1 MRGRANLAYF
11 TLYEAGQAKVKVDIK
26 AGLCQ
31 RQSTGLCG
39 SHYTTAAVTK
49 RLQIGF
55 TVIDP
60 AKKDVYN

>member
-1 MRGRANLAYF
+1 V
-11 TLYEAGQAKVKVDIK
+11 YEAGRAKVKVDIK

-31 RQSTGLCG
+31 RQSAGLCG
-39 SHYTTAAVTK
+39 SHYTTDRVTK

-55 TVIDP
+55 TVIDH